1 MFNRKVLLK
10 TKGGWK
16 PQWRTSASG
25 RRFARNEEDT
35 GTIMEWDDNGTIKY
49 TIVFDAQY
57 RTNLPYY
64 SDDYADLGLPIY
76 QDEGEIDEDGERKS
90 ADNYTDD
97 YLNSLSYCT
106 QDERTNYDA
115 TQAIVDYD
123 SSDDNAANYVRTL
136 TNLNPDGVDLPTIN
150 CLSRIWA
157 DAEILDEMDPTLDSF
172 PEYSLSVWSFDN
184 SHYLV
189 WSAAYFGFWYGGVF
203 GALCVASSGRVEP
216 FYLLVTAPA
225 GVIPVLD
232 IG

>member
-97 YLNSLSYCT
+97 YLNSLSCCT
-106 QDERTNYDA
+106 QDERSNHDA
-115 TQAIVDYD
+115 TQETIVATGGDF
-123 SSDDNAANYVRTL
+123 NAVNYCRRGL
-136 TNLNPDGVDLPTIN
+136 WFLNPPGLGVDLPTIN
-150 CLSRIWA
+150 CLARIWA
-157 DAEILDEMDPTLDSF
+157 DAEILDEMDPTVDEC
-172 PEYSLSVWSFDN
+172 PQYSLTEWSFDE
-184 SHYLV
+184 HYCA
-189 WSAAYFGFWYGGVF
+189 WSTSWYGPDFYVYYN
-203 GALCVASSGRVEP
+203 ALYIAYGYVGPFTQQHSS
-216 FYLLVTAPA
+216 

-232 IG
+232 IE